1 MAIRMSIIPEYF
13 GTKAVGT
20 LIGIAGVAW
29 GLGGIVGPILAGYIF
44 DTTASYNLAFLTGA
58 LLLLVGMIAAL
69 FLNAPKSF
77 LHT

>member
-1 MAIRMSIIPEYF
+1 MSIVPEYF

-44 DTTASYNLAFLTGA
+44 DKTASYNMAFSTGA
-58 LLLLVGMIAAL
+58 LLLVIGMIAAI
-69 FLNAPKSF
+69 FLKPPKS
-77 LHT
+77 LLPA